1 MSSPP
6 RLRVIGLVVGGS
18 VLALAAGFFFLTR
31 GQSSSTAAAHA
42 VIPLSKRPNQPA
54 TTKPKPAAKPRVAA
68 RKLSGRKAKSA
79 PKRVLKQ
86 VPKPAL
92 PPVDGVPGS
101 IAAALAH
108 NRVVVVA
115 LYAPKIELDQ
125 MAMRE
130 AQAGAHAVGAGFVA
144 LNVLDESQSR
154 PLTQTLGVL
163 EDPAVLIF
171 RRPAEVAVQFAG
183 FADQETIAQAARNA
197 GL

>member
-115 LYAPKIELDQ
+115 LYAPKIEPLFSSR
-125 MAMRE
+125 ASPIRKRSPRPRGMRACDRAAVE
-130 AQAGAHAVGAGFVA
+130 RRHRAGQRDPRAG
-144 LNVLDESQSR
+144 
-154 PLTQTLGVL
+154 
-163 EDPAVLIF
+163 
-171 RRPAEVAVQFAG
+171 
-183 FADQETIAQAARNA
+183 
-197 GL
+197 